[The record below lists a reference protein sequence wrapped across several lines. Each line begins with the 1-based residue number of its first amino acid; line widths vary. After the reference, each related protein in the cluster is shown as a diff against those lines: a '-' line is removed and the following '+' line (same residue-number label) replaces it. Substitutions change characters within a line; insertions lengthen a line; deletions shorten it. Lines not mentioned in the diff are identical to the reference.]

1 MEMIIGGK
9 FIDKAEKILVKNPYN
24 GDVIDY
30 VPSGSEEDIL
40 SAITIAEKGA
50 EINRN
55 LPVYER
61 VSILKKTASLM
72 EERFEELV
80 KTITLESS
88 KTIREARKEVTRAI
102 NTISLSAEEASR
114 ITGETIPFDSMS
126 GSEKRTGYYYRF
138 PVGII
143 GAITPFNDPLNL
155 VAHKLGP
162 AIAGGNAIVL
172 KPATETPLS
181 ALLLGKIFL
190 DAGLPPEIISIVTGY
205 GNKIG
210 SALAKDERIG
220 MISFTGGVETGKEI
234 AKVAGLKKIGMELGS
249 NSPVIVMNDADI
261 DKAVESCVSGAFWAA
276 GQNCIGVQ
284 RILIQSEVY
293 DYFKEKF
300 VARTSAY
307 KTGCKMDEATDMGPM
322 INEKEAER
330 VIEWISEAEK
340 KGGKILT
347 GGKRNGALV
356 EPTVL
361 ENIHP
366 EAKID
371 KQEIFGPVVSL
382 YKFDEL
388 EDAIKKANDVEYGLH
403 AAIFTNDLNTAFFAV
418 KNLHVGGV
426 MVNDST
432 DYRIDSMPFGGVKK
446 SGIGREGVR
455 FALEEM
461 TEKKVVCFN
470 LE

>member
-9 FIDKAEKILVKNPYN
+9 FMDKAEKIPVKNPYN

-40 SAITIAEKGA
+40 TAISIAEKGA

-55 LPVYER
+55 LPVHER

-114 ITGETIPFDSMS
+114 ITGETIPFDSMP

-190 DAGLPPEIISIVTGY
+190 DAGLPPEIISIVTGH
-205 GNKIG
+205 GSKIG

-293 DYFKEKF
+293 DSFKEKF
-300 VARTSAY
+300 VARTSVY

-330 VIEWISEAEK
+330 VIEWISEAEE

-361 ENIHP
+361 ENIPP

-382 YKFDEL
+382 YKFDKL
-388 EDAIKKANDVEYGLH
+388 EEAIKKANDVEYGLH

-418 KNLHVGGV
+418 KNLHAGGV

>member
-293 DYFKEKF
+293 DSFKEKF

-307 KTGCKMDEATDMGPM
+307 KTRCKMDEATDMGPM